1 MDKESL
7 RQILA
12 LKASMI
18 DRAFLHRAF
27 NAGSDRGHLEPNT
40 KILLDE
46 QILKEVGSEFNAF
59 KNAKE
64 LYGQETTFGRLVFNL
79 VTYNIMDMSSDKF
92 SKEDI
97 AAREQATKLMAKDEK
112 KAQEIN
118 AELAKKR
125 FQANYAFDV
134 DVKQFVTYKN
144 FTLTAG
150 DMEKVYKE
158 MAELFIDGKIT
169 AHAMQQFIDNLNW
182 LGFTLVPYM
191 APSMDVLSMNPTKE
205 IKKIREDVF
214 KEHKD
219 IIDNNDVIAY
229 NNVIEPKILK
239 QAAQILDEKG
249 STGKMIFDSGVNGSF
264 NGNYKITAVAR
275 GVVAKSDDASQY
287 TIATSSLVEGVSKK
301 EIATAGDIAV
311 QGSLGRAIDTRQGG
325 YKVKQFNA
333 GFQSV
338 VADAPGTDC
347 GTPYTIKVTLDDK
360 NYNDYLYRYV
370 VERGQLVLLDRD
382 AKSRYVG
389 KTVDMRTPFF
399 CQTPRICSKCSGE
412 MIGKLGIKNIGLTS
426 SNIGSALL
434 NASLKAFHSLSV
446 KTGTFDLEDFM
457 TEI

>member
-79 VTYNIMDMSSDKF
+79 VIYNIMDMSSDKF

-118 AELAKKR
+118 AELAKKQ

-301 EIATAGDIAV
+301 EIAIAGDIAV

-333 GFQSV
+333 GFQSI

-347 GTPYTIKVTLDDK
+347 KTPYTIKVTLDSN
-360 NYNDYLYRYV
+360 NYNDYLYRYI
-370 VERGQLVLLDRD
+370 VEHGQLVLLDRD

-412 MIGKLGIKNIGLTS
+412 MIKKLGIKNIGLTS

-446 KTGTFDLEDFM
+446 KTGTFNIEDFM
-457 TEI
+457 SEL